1 MPDVQRTGMVITHYS
16 ETSGA
21 HSAAPC
27 HCRPTN
33 RVIGAPASG
42 KVRTDYNHGDDF
54 KSGTRV
60 LMLKSRHKDGW
71 VGKERAILRQSRDIE
86 TFNQYLDELRSIIRP
101 AERIYASASPRNVI
115 SGARI
120 FAARMADAM
129 FDPPDVRAEFFNRL
143 QYHWW
148 SSLMQPQTQIRD
160 SKWWMFDCDDT
171 VTLDKVMNFIVSS
184 GIERYTYPTKSG
196 HHVLCRPYDRAG
208 AEGLLPVS
216 PDTNPLMLW
225 SYA

>member
-1 MPDVQRTGMVITHYS
+1 MKDEPHPHVIT
-16 ETSGA
+16 
-21 HSAAPC
+21 
-27 HCRPTN
+27 
-33 RVIGAPASG
+33 APASG
-42 KVRTDYNHGDDF
+42 SVRTDYAHGDDF
-54 KSGTRV
+54 KSGTRL

-86 TFNQYLDELRSIIRP
+86 TFNTYLDELRSLMKP

-129 FDPPDVRAEFFNRL
+129 FDPPDVRADFFNRL

-160 SKWWMFDCDDT
+160 DKWWMFDCDTGND
-171 VTLDKVMNFIVSS
+171 LDQVMIFLVANE
-184 GIERYTYPTKSG
+184 IERYTYPTKSG
-196 HHVLCRPYDRAG
+196 HHVLCRPFNR
-208 AEGLLPVS
+208 ELVS
-216 PDTNPLMLW
+216 TWTIKPDTNPLMLW

>member
-1 MPDVQRTGMVITHYS
+1 MKDEPHPHVIT
-16 ETSGA
+16 
-21 HSAAPC
+21 
-27 HCRPTN
+27 
-33 RVIGAPASG
+33 APASG
-42 KVRTDYNHGDDF
+42 SVRTDYAHGDDF
-54 KSGTRV
+54 KSGTRL

-86 TFNQYLDELRSIIRP
+86 TFNTYLDELRSLMKP

-129 FDPPDVRAEFFNRL
+129 FDPPDVRADFFNRL

-160 SKWWMFDCDDT
+160 AKWWMFDCDNT
-171 VTLDKVMNFIVSS
+171 TTLDKVMDFIVVR
-184 GIERYTYPTKSG
+184 GIEHYTYPTKSG
-196 HHVLCRPYDRAG
+196 HHVLCRPFNRENVLATLG
-208 AEGLLPVS
+208 IA
-216 PDTNPLMLW
+216 PDINPLMLW